1 MKRTVCLALAMSMV
15 TGATAFAAEQKVTFM
30 RESEAVLQNLQNPPI
45 KKDGKWM
52 ISLEDLER
60 LTGTQAV
67 EGKDSIVFRKAVA
80 PTGVALEGEATAY
93 FQKDGTLLQE
103 VNGSYRKLQKT
114 EFRQGDT
121 LYLPCRDYA
130 EAIGYE
136 VQWFLLDGD
145 CILLRGQKEMP
156 ELTLSVEYDANKN
169 QLQGKIE
176 NREPQLFL
184 YGEEFTIERKT
195 ENGWER
201 MKEAEPQDINDCAFM
216 MYAKREETDGITN
229 IAYRVHSKL
238 PAGEYRIGI
247 PFSYIYYIQGRQ
259 VDYINQKLKENN
271 LQPEDGD
278 LYYSTRWGE
287 PAFYFNGQGVM
298 STTEVQRTTDYTVY
312 GTFTVE

>member
-1 MKRTVCLALAMSMV
+1 MKKTICLALAMSMAMG
-15 TGATAFAAEQKVTFM
+15 TTAFAAEQKVTFM
-30 RESEAVLQNLQNPPI
+30 RESEAVLQNPQNPPI

-93 FQKDGTLLQE
+93 FQKDGTLLQAT
-103 VNGSYRKLQKT
+103 NGSYRKLQKT
-114 EFRQGDT
+114 EFRQGDI

-176 NREPQLFL
+176 NQEPQSFL
-184 YGEEFTIERKT
+184 YGEAFTIERKT

-201 MKEAEPQDINDCAFM
+201 MKKAEPQFINDVGFM
-216 MYAKREETDGITN
+216 MHAKREGTDGITN
-229 IAYRVHSKL
+229 IAYRAQSKL
-238 PAGEYRIGI
+238 PAGEYRMGI
-247 PFSYIYYIQGRQ
+247 PFSYTYYIQGER
-259 VDYINQKLKENN
+259 VNYINQKLKENN

-278 LYYSTRWGE
+278 LYYSTEWGE
-287 PAFYFNGQGVM
+287 PAFYFNGHGVM
-298 STTEVQRTTDYTVY
+298 STTEVQRMTNYTLY
-312 GTFTVE
+312 TTFTVE

>member
-30 RESEAVLQNLQNPPI
+30 RESEAVLQNPQNPPI

-103 VNGSYRKLQKT
+103 VNGIYRKLQKT

-184 YGEEFTIERKT
+184 YGEAFTIERKT

-201 MKEAEPQDINDCAFM
+201 MKKAEPQDINDCAFM

-271 LQPEDGD
+271 LQPEDGN

>member
-1 MKRTVCLALAMSMV
+1 MKRTVCLALAMSIV

-30 RESEAVLQNLQNPPI
+30 RESEAVLQNPQNPPI

-52 ISLEDLER
+52 VSLEDLER

-67 EGKDSIVFRKAVA
+67 EGKDSIVFRKAVVS
-80 PTGVALEGEATAY
+80 TGVALEGEVTAY
-93 FQKDGTLLQE
+93 FQKDGTLLQAA
-103 VNGSYRKLQKT
+103 NGSYRKLQKT
-114 EFRQGDT
+114 EFRQGDI

-201 MKEAEPQDINDCAFM
+201 VKKAEPQDINDCAFM

>member
-1 MKRTVCLALAMSMV
+1 MV
-15 TGATAFAAEQKVTFM
+15 
-30 RESEAVLQNLQNPPI
+30 
-45 KKDGKWM
+45 
-52 ISLEDLER
+52 SLEDLER

-67 EGKDSIVFRKAVA
+67 EGKDSIVFRKAVVS
-80 PTGVALEGEATAY
+80 TGVALEGEVTAY
-93 FQKDGTLLQE
+93 FQKDGTLLQAA
-103 VNGSYRKLQKT
+103 NGSYRKLQKT
-114 EFRQGDT
+114 EFRQGDI

-238 PAGEYRIGI
+238 PVGEYRIGI

>member
-15 TGATAFAAEQKVTFM
+15 MGTTAFAAEQKVTFM
-30 RESEAVLQNLQNPPI
+30 RENEVALQNPQNPPI

-52 ISLEDLER
+52 VSLEDLER
-60 LTGTQAV
+60 LTGTQAT
-67 EGKDSIVFRKAVA
+67 EGKDLITFHKSVVL
-80 PTGVALEGEATAY
+80 TGAELGKDAAAY
-93 FQKDGTLLQE
+93 FRKDGTLLE
-103 VNGSYRKLQKT
+103 GVNGSYRKMDAT
-114 EFRQGDT
+114 EFREGDI

-136 VQWFLLDGD
+136 VQWFLFDGD

-238 PAGEYRIGI
+238 PVGEYRIGI

>member
-1 MKRTVCLALAMSMV
+1 MKRMVCLALAMSMV

-30 RESEAVLQNLQNPPI
+30 RESEAVLQNPQNPPI

-195 ENGWER
+195 ETGWER
-201 MKEAEPQDINDCAFM
+201 VKKAEPQDINDCAFM

>member
-1 MKRTVCLALAMSMV
+1 MKRMVCLALAMSMV

-30 RESEAVLQNLQNPPI
+30 RESEAVLQNPQNPPI

-201 MKEAEPQDINDCAFM
+201 VKKAEPQDINDCAFM

>member
-15 TGATAFAAEQKVTFM
+15 MGATAFAAEQKVTFM
-30 RESEAVLQNLQNPPI
+30 RESEAVLQNPQNPSI

-103 VNGSYRKLQKT
+103 ANGSYRKLQKT
-114 EFRQGDT
+114 EFRQGDI

-216 MYAKREETDGITN
+216 MYAKREETDGITD

-238 PAGEYRIGI
+238 PVGEYRIGI

>member
-1 MKRTVCLALAMSMV
+1 MKRMVCLALAMSMV

-30 RESEAVLQNLQNPPI
+30 RESEAVLQNPQNQPI

-201 MKEAEPQDINDCAFM
+201 VKKAEPQDINDCAFM

>member
-30 RESEAVLQNLQNPPI
+30 RESEAVLQNPQNPPI

-114 EFRQGDT
+114 EFRQGDI

-201 MKEAEPQDINDCAFM
+201 VKKAEPQDINDCAFM
-216 MYAKREETDGITN
+216 MYAKREETDGIMN

>member
-1 MKRTVCLALAMSMV
+1 MKRMVCLALAMSMV

-30 RESEAVLQNLQNPPI
+30 RESEAVLQNPQNPPI

-201 MKEAEPQDINDCAFM
+201 MKKAEPQDINDCAFM

>member
-30 RESEAVLQNLQNPPI
+30 RESEAVLQNPQNPPI

-67 EGKDSIVFRKAVA
+67 EGKDSIVFRKAVVS
-80 PTGVALEGEATAY
+80 TGVALEGEVTAY
-93 FQKDGTLLQE
+93 FQKDSTLLQAA
-103 VNGSYRKLQKT
+103 NGSYRKLQKT
-114 EFRQGDT
+114 EFRQGDI

-201 MKEAEPQDINDCAFM
+201 VKKAEPQDINDCAFM

>member
-15 TGATAFAAEQKVTFM
+15 TGTTAFAAEQKVTFM
-30 RESEAVLQNLQNPPI
+30 RESEAVLQNPQNPPI

-156 ELTLSVEYDANKN
+156 ELTLSVEYDANRN
-169 QLQGKIE
+169 EVQGKIE

-201 MKEAEPQDINDCAFM
+201 VKKAEPQDINDCAFM

>member
-15 TGATAFAAEQKVTFM
+15 MGTTAFAAEQKVTFM
-30 RESEAVLQNLQNPPI
+30 RENEVALQNPQNPPI
-45 KKDGKWM
+45 KKDGRWM
-52 ISLEDLER
+52 VSLEDLER

-67 EGKDSIVFRKAVA
+67 EGKDSIVFRKAVVS
-80 PTGVALEGEATAY
+80 TGVALEGEVTAY
-93 FQKDGTLLQE
+93 FQKDGTLLQAA
-103 VNGSYRKLQKT
+103 NGSYRKLQKT
-114 EFRQGDT
+114 EFRQGDI

>member
-30 RESEAVLQNLQNPPI
+30 RESEAVLQNPQNPPI

-184 YGEEFTIERKT
+184 YGEAFTIERKT

-201 MKEAEPQDINDCAFM
+201 VKKAEPQDINDCAFM
-216 MYAKREETDGITN
+216 MYAKRKETDGITN

>member
-30 RESEAVLQNLQNPPI
+30 RESEAVLQNPQNPPI

-184 YGEEFTIERKT
+184 YGEAFTIERKT

-201 MKEAEPQDINDCAFM
+201 VKKAEPQDINDCAFM

-259 VDYINQKLKENN
+259 VDYINQKLKNVN
-271 LQPEDGD
+271 
-278 LYYSTRWGE
+278 
-287 PAFYFNGQGVM
+287 F
-298 STTEVQRTTDYTVY
+298 
-312 GTFTVE
+312 

>member
-1 MKRTVCLALAMSMV
+1 MKRMVCLALAMSMV

-30 RESEAVLQNLQNPPI
+30 RESEAVLQNPQNPPI

-52 ISLEDLER
+52 VSLEDLER
-60 LTGTQAV
+60 LTGTQAA
-67 EGKDSIVFRKAVA
+67 EGKDSIVFRKAVVS
-80 PTGVALEGEATAY
+80 TGVALEGEVTAY
-93 FQKDGTLLQE
+93 FQKDGTLLQAA
-103 VNGSYRKLQKT
+103 NGSYRKLQKT
-114 EFRQGDT
+114 EFRQGDI

-176 NREPQLFL
+176 NWEPQLFL

-216 MYAKREETDGITN
+216 MYAKREETDGITD

-238 PAGEYRIGI
+238 PVGEYRIGI

>member
-30 RESEAVLQNLQNPPI
+30 RESEAVLQNPQNPPI

-184 YGEEFTIERKT
+184 YGEAFTIERKT

-201 MKEAEPQDINDCAFM
+201 VKKAEPQDINDCAFM

>member
-1 MKRTVCLALAMSMV
+1 
-15 TGATAFAAEQKVTFM
+15 
-30 RESEAVLQNLQNPPI
+30 
-45 KKDGKWM
+45 
-52 ISLEDLER
+52 
-60 LTGTQAV
+60 
-67 EGKDSIVFRKAVA
+67 
-80 PTGVALEGEATAY
+80 
-93 FQKDGTLLQE
+93 
-103 VNGSYRKLQKT
+103 
-114 EFRQGDT
+114 
-121 LYLPCRDYA
+121 
-130 EAIGYE
+130 
-136 VQWFLLDGD
+136 
-145 CILLRGQKEMP
+145 
-156 ELTLSVEYDANKN
+156 
-169 QLQGKIE
+169 
-176 NREPQLFL
+176 
-184 YGEEFTIERKT
+184 
-195 ENGWER
+195 

-238 PAGEYRIGI
+238 PVGEYRIGI

>member
-1 MKRTVCLALAMSMV
+1 MKRTVCLALVMSMV
-15 TGATAFAAEQKVTFM
+15 MGTMAFAAEQKVTFM
-30 RESEAVLQNLQNPPI
+30 RESEAVLQNPQNPPI

-216 MYAKREETDGITN
+216 MYAKREETDGITD

-238 PAGEYRIGI
+238 PVGEYRIGI